1 MSSSTIVQHGASL
14 QDGLHLSAAAGGG
27 GGPVVSRGTP
37 LQDGLHHHHFSAAM
51 VPRGSP
57 LQDGLRLWSNLAQ
70 DPLKMVATPP
80 RSSGCWVRSRRCPC
94 GDEQCYVRTDG
105 DVEDTAV
112 VPVGPVDPSH
122 SMGMLRTPSE
132 GARPMDITPRVGQ
145 VFRSDDDAQE
155 FYTNFARQNGF
166 SIRRERSKGSQGHP
180 LGIYKRELVC
190 HRAGFAAPRKSVEVE
205 RQRNKKSSRCK
216 CEARMIIKKDMKSGI
231 PRWVVIQFSNEH
243 NHELLDHEEVRHLPA
258 YRNIS
263 VADQDRILVLS
274 KAGCTVSLIMK
285 MLELE
290 KGVQTGQLPFIER
303 DLRNFLQSSKSV
315 DRENDGT
322 ELLKVCKGMK
332 DKDMD
337 FCYEFTMDENHKL
350 EHIAWSYGDSIRAY
364 SLFGDAVVF
373 DTTCRLDAYDIHIGM
388 WFGMDNHGNTTFFGC
403 VLLRDEKPSSFQWA
417 LQAFLR
423 IMNGRPPQT
432 ILTDIDTS
440 LREAIVN
447 ELPETKHVFSIW
459 HVMSKLYSWFFLPLG
474 TQYEKFKSEFLRLY
488 NLEVADDFEH
498 QWEQMVI
505 EFGLVSD
512 RHITLLFSERPFWA
526 LPYLRGFFLAR
537 MTTVEHSKSIS
548 SFFKGFLNSRTR
560 LKDFIERVAAAADL
574 GNQAGEEATVR
585 QKYQTINIKTCM
597 PIEEHASPIL
607 THYAFNMLQNEIV
620 MSAQYALFDLANGNS
635 LVRHRMKMDG
645 GRGRVVSWIP
655 SDEEVICSCKMFE
668 TTGILCRHALRM
680 LTLKNCFNLPDK
692 YLPIR
697 WRRESSMFRKTNH
710 SSQTGKIDRA
720 RALQSLTKML
730 VHESSLTKERFDY
743 VQEEMMRLLTQVR
756 EMQASDKSPSDGDS
770 DSSSGDIT
778 ENVSG
783 DSQLGSIGHVTQ
795 MGGEEQSRKRRRVK
809 RKDSVM

>member
-1 MSSSTIVQHGASL
+1 MQMPSSTIVQHGASL

-70 DPLKMVATPP
+70 IAIDGTRKLIKEDGRIENMKEVIVHVDRWDGRNLPVARPRNPGHADLQHCLSFSKWPWHGCLGLDPLKMVATPP

-105 DVEDTAV
+105 DIEDTAV

-122 SMGMLRTPSE
+122 PMGMLRTPSE

-322 ELLKVCKGMK
+322 ELLK
-332 DKDMD
+332 
-337 FCYEFTMDENHKL
+337 
-350 EHIAWSYGDSIRAY
+350 
-364 SLFGDAVVF
+364 
-373 DTTCRLDAYDIHIGM
+373 
-388 WFGMDNHGNTTFFGC
+388 
-403 VLLRDEKPSSFQWA
+403 
-417 LQAFLR
+417 AFLR

-432 ILTDIDTS
+432 ILTDIDMS
-440 LREAIVN
+440 LRDAIVN

-488 NLEVADDFEH
+488 NLEAADDFEH

-512 RHITLLFSERPFWA
+512 RHITLLFSQRPFWA

-560 LKDFIERVAAAADL
+560 LKDFIERVAV
-574 GNQAGEEATVR
+574 E
-585 QKYQTINIKTCM
+585 
-597 PIEEHASPIL
+597 S
-607 THYAFNMLQNEIV
+607 
-620 MSAQYALFDLANGNS
+620 LA
-635 LVRHRMKMDG
+635 H
-645 GRGRVVSWIP
+645 
-655 SDEEVICSCKMFE
+655 FF
-668 TTGILCRHALRM
+668 H
-680 LTLKNCFNLPDK
+680 
-692 YLPIR
+692 
-697 WRRESSMFRKTNH
+697 
-710 SSQTGKIDRA
+710 
-720 RALQSLTKML
+720 
-730 VHESSLTKERFDY
+730 
-743 VQEEMMRLLTQVR
+743 
-756 EMQASDKSPSDGDS
+756 
-770 DSSSGDIT
+770 
-778 ENVSG
+778 
-783 DSQLGSIGHVTQ
+783 
-795 MGGEEQSRKRRRVK
+795 
-809 RKDSVM
+809 